1 MINQDQVMDYIVE
14 CMNLY
19 DVQQINYDPAM
30 SQKLIE
36 KLENLG
42 LECIAV
48 NQFPNV
54 MNAMIDDSEILI
66 YEQRLMT
73 DNPLFVY
80 CALNVVVVTNMNG
93 MKAPSKRQSKR
104 KLMDLLLFSRS

>member
-36 KLENLG
+36 KLENL
-42 LECIAV
+42 V
-48 NQFPNV
+48 
-54 MNAMIDDSEILI
+54 
-66 YEQRLMT
+66 
-73 DNPLFVY
+73 
-80 CALNVVVVTNMNG
+80 LNV
-93 MKAPSKRQSKR
+93 
-104 KLMDLLLFSRS
+104 LL